1 MVHLQ
6 SGQRNKRQIMNLIE
20 FKDVDFSYLADE
32 DDDSSNSSDKKIK
45 VLENLN
51 LTIEKGTFVAV
62 LGHNGSGKST
72 IAKLTNGIL
81 FADKGQ
87 VIVDGQVV
95 QDDDSIFDIR
105 KKVGMVFQN
114 PDNQIVSSIVEEDV
128 AFGVENLGIPSDECR
143 RRVDDALKTV
153 GMYAYREKSP
163 SKLSGG
169 QKQRVAVA
177 GIIAMRPDCIVL
189 DEPTAMLD
197 PSGRR
202 EVIETAKKL
211 NREEGITIVLI
222 THYMDE
228 AVQAD
233 RIIVVDDGKIKMD
246 DTPQNVFSRVDEV
259 KSLGLDVPQST
270 ELIHRLGLN
279 SGEAILNSD
288 ECVKFLK
295 TMLEEK

>member
-1 MVHLQ
+1 
-6 SGQRNKRQIMNLIE
+6 MNLIE
-20 FKDVDFSYLADE
+20 FKNVDFSYSIDE
-32 DDDSSNSSDKKIK
+32 DAEKTALENSEKEIA

-51 LTIEKGTFVAV
+51 LTIEKGSFVAV

-87 VIVDGQVV
+87 VIVDGQVAK
-95 QDDDSIFDIR
+95 DDDSIFDIR

-128 AFGVENLGIPSDECR
+128 AFGVENLGVPPDECR
-143 RRVDDALKTV
+143 ERVDEALKTV
-153 GMYAYREKSP
+153 GMYDYRLKSP

-177 GIIAMRPDCIVL
+177 GIIAMKPMCIVL

-197 PSGRR
+197 PSGRC
-202 EVIETAKKL
+202 EVIETIKKL
-211 NREEGITIVLI
+211 NRDEGITIVLI

-233 RIIVVDDGKIKMD
+233 RVVVIDNGKIKMD
-246 DTPQNVFSRVDEV
+246 DIPQNVFARVNEI
-259 KSLGLDVPQST
+259 KALGLDVPQST
-270 ELIHRLGLN
+270 ELIYRLGLK
-279 SGEAILNSD
+279 SDKTVLNAD
-288 ECVKFLK
+288 ECIELLK
-295 TMLEEK
+295 KKLEER

>member
-1 MVHLQ
+1 
-6 SGQRNKRQIMNLIE
+6 MNLIE

-32 DDDSSNSSDKKIK
+32 GDDSSNSSDKKVK

-153 GMYAYREKSP
+153 GMYAYRKKSP

-177 GIIAMRPDCIVL
+177 GIIAMKPDCIVL

-202 EVIETAKKL
+202 EVIETVKKL

-233 RIIVVDDGKIKMD
+233 RVIVVDDGKIKMD

-270 ELIHRLGLN
+270 ELIHRLGLD

>member
-1 MVHLQ
+1 M
-6 SGQRNKRQIMNLIE
+6 SLIE
-20 FKDVDFSYLADE
+20 FHNVSFAYGTEEGGETVD
-32 DDDSSNSSDKKIK
+32 

-51 LTIEKGTFVAV
+51 LNIEKGCFVAV

-81 FADKGQ
+81 FPQSGK
-87 VIVDGQVV
+87 VLVDGMETKP
-95 QDDDSIFDIR
+95 DDSIYDIR

-114 PDNQIVSSIVEEDV
+114 PDNQIVASIVEEDV
-128 AFGVENLGIPSDECR
+128 AFGVENLGIPPEECR

-153 GMYAYREKSP
+153 GMYELREKAP
-163 SKLSGG
+163 HKLSGG

-177 GIIAMRPDCIVL
+177 GIIAMRPQCIVL

-197 PSGRR
+197 PSGRA
-202 EVIETAKKL
+202 EVMDTVKRL

-233 RIIVVDDGKIKMD
+233 RVIVMDSGEIKMD
-246 DTPQNVFSRVDEV
+246 DTPKNVFARVEEI
-259 KSLGLDVPQST
+259 KAMGLDVPQAT
-270 ELIHRLGLN
+270 ELIYESGLTPP
-279 SGEAILNSD
+279 ETILNTQ
-288 ECVKFLK
+288 ECVDYIKSA
-295 TMLEEK
+295 LEG

>member
-1 MVHLQ
+1 
-6 SGQRNKRQIMNLIE
+6 MNLIE
-20 FKDVDFSYLADE
+20 FKNVDFSYIVDDE
-32 DDDSSNSSDKKIK
+32 DFDSSKQERTANRNADNEAEVEVLKK
-45 VLENLN
+45 LN
-51 LTIEKGTFVAV
+51 LSIEEGSFVAI

-81 FADKGQ
+81 FAQNGE
-87 VIVDGQVV
+87 VVVDGQTVK
-95 QDDDSIFDIR
+95 DDDSIFDIR

-143 RRVDDALKTV
+143 RRVDEALKTV
-153 GMYAYREKSP
+153 GMYDYRLKSP

-177 GIIAMRPDCIVL
+177 GIIAMKPKCIVL

-202 EVIETAKKL
+202 EVMNTIKKL

-228 AVQAD
+228 AVRAD
-233 RIIVVDDGKIKMD
+233 RVVVIDNGKIRLD
-246 DTPQNVFSRVDEV
+246 DTPQKVFAKVDEI

-270 ELIHRLGLN
+270 ELIHRLGFE
-279 SGEAILNSD
+279 SDKTILNAD
-288 ECVKFLK
+288 ECVQFLLNK
-295 TMLEEK
+295 LEEV